1 MDENGYVTTYDTP
14 WKDVPALIG
23 PAFLE
28 TLQMVFFT
36 SVAVLILGLLV
47 GILLHNTS
55 THAAAVFTHRTAY
68 SAVNGVVNVGRS
80 MPFLILMAF
89 LIPFTRLMVGSSVGI
104 AAAIVPMSVAGIPWF
119 ARIVENALR
128 NLPEDLV
135 AASLAAGA
143 SPRQAVLSAQL
154 HEGLPA
160 LIGGMTI
167 TVIGIT
173 DFSAL
178 AGAIGAGGLGFLAL
192 DYGYNRFDSHVML
205 ATVVTIV
212 AFVQLVQFIGNR
224 LARTTTKP

>member
-1 MDENGYVTTYDTP
+1 MNGGYVTNFNTP
-14 WKDVPALIG
+14 WPDVPSLVW
-23 PAFLE
+23 PAFVQ

-36 SVAVLILGLLV
+36 SVAVGVLGLLLGV
-47 GILLHNTS
+47 LLHNTRAS
-55 THAAAVFTHRTAY
+55 SAAVFPNRGGYGVAN
-68 SAVNGVVNVGRS
+68 AVVNVGRS

-89 LIPFTRLMVGSSVGI
+89 LIPFTRLLVGSSVGI
-104 AAAIVPMSVAGIPWF
+104 AAAVVPMTVGGIPWF

-128 NLPEDLV
+128 NLPEELV

-143 SPRQAVLSAQL
+143 SPRQAIVSAQL
-154 HEGLPA
+154 SEGLPA

-167 TVIGIT
+167 TVIGII

-205 ATVVTIV
+205 ATVGTIV
-212 AFVQLVQFIGNR
+212 VFVQLVQFTGNR
-224 LARTTTKP
+224 LARITTKS

>member
-1 MDENGYVTTYDTP
+1 MDDGYITTYDTP
-14 WKDVPALIG
+14 WPDVPSLIG

-36 SVAVLILGLLV
+36 SVAVGIFGLLLGV
-47 GILLHNTS
+47 VLHNTS
-55 THAAAVFTHRTAY
+55 ANPAAVFPNRGAY
-68 SAVNGVVNVGRS
+68 SVANGVVNVGRS

-89 LIPFTRLMVGSSVGI
+89 LIPFTRLLVGSSVGI
-104 AAAIVPMSVAGIPWF
+104 AAAIVPMSIAGIPWF

-128 NLPEDLV
+128 NLPDDLV

-154 HEGLPA
+154 SEGLPA

-205 ATVVTIV
+205 ATVVTII
-212 AFVQLVQFIGNR
+212 AFVQLVQFTGNR
-224 LARTTTKP
+224 LARVTTKP

>member
-1 MDENGYVTTYDTP
+1 MSSGGYVTNFDTP
-14 WKDVPALIG
+14 WPEVPALLW
-23 PAFLE
+23 PALE
-28 TLQMVFFT
+28 QTLEMVVFT
-36 SVAVLILGLLV
+36 SLIVGIFGLLLGV
-47 GILLHNTS
+47 LLHNTS
-55 THAAAVFTHRTAY
+55 SHVAAVFPRKSAY
-68 SAVNGVVNVGRS
+68 GVANGLVNVGRS

-89 LIPFTRLMVGSSVGI
+89 LIPFTRLLVGTSVGI
-104 AAAIVPMSVAGIPWF
+104 AAAVVPMSIAGIPWF

-143 SPRQAVLSAQL
+143 SPRQAILSAQIS
-154 HEGLPA
+154 EGLPA
-160 LIGGMTI
+160 LIGAMTI
-167 TVIGIT
+167 TVIGIV

-212 AFVQLVQFIGNR
+212 VLVQLIQFVGNR
-224 LARTTTKP
+224 LARATAKP